1 MLRDGERLDDLE
13 VNGLKLIQNPQLYC
27 FTSDSVLLAN
37 TAKVKRKDKVLDL
50 CSGSG
55 IVGILIASK
64 QGAKS
69 VDLVELQPEMA
80 DLAER
85 NVKLNNLERS
95 VKVYETSVQKAT
107 EALGYEKYDVI
118 VCNPP
123 YQKVGT
129 GLTSENE
136 SIAVCKTELKLTF
149 AELAEAV
156 GKLLKFG
163 GKFFFIH
170 NAERTAEL
178 IYELGARSLQTKKIT
193 LVKPKET
200 KEPDTVII
208 EAVKGGKCGVKFD
221 FLTVFDENGNYTDRV
236 KKLYSK
242 E

>member
-1 MLRDGERLDDLE
+1 MIREGERLDDLE
-13 VNGLKLIQNPQLYC
+13 VNGLKLIQNPKLYC

-69 VDLVELQPEMA
+69 VDLVEIQPEMA
-80 DLAER
+80 NLAER
-85 NVKLNNLERS
+85 NVKLNNLEDV
-95 VKVYETSVQKAT
+95 VKVYEISVQEAAD
-107 EALGYEKYDVI
+107 ALGCEKYDVV

-123 YQKVGT
+123 YQKAGT
-129 GLTSENE
+129 GKTAENE
-136 SIAVCKTELKLTF
+136 QIAVCKTELKLTF
-149 AELAEAV
+149 FELAEAV
-156 GKLLKFG
+156 RKLLKFG
-163 GKFFFIH
+163 GKFCFIH

-178 IYELGARSLQTKKIT
+178 IAALHANSLQTKKIT
-193 LVKPKET
+193 LVKPKAS

-221 FLTVFDENGNYTDRV
+221 FLTVFDEDGNYTDRV

-242 E
+242 D